1 MNKSILIIDDEK
13 NIRMTLEKA
22 LSGAGY
28 EVESAINGENGL
40 QKLKDEEYPV
50 ILLDMNLPGINGI
63 EVLRKLNE
71 FDFNT
76 RVIMI
81 TGYGNVET
89 AVEAMKLGAVDYLR
103 KPFKPEEIKDLVEE
117 VFRRYK
123 LESEDYEAESF
134 SEFLNMAKAEINN
147 HNYDKAVELLK
158 KATSIDPEKPEPF
171 NLLGIIYEMRNNQ
184 PEAMK
189 MYRTA
194 LSLDPTFTPA
204 NENLDRA
211 GDMTSSKNLDEMNMG
226 DEDK

>member
-1 MNKSILIIDDEK
+1 MNKSILVIDDEK
-13 NIRMTLEKA
+13 NIRMTLEKS
-22 LSGAGY
+22 LGNAGY
-28 EVESAINGENGL
+28 EVESAINGENAL
-40 QKLKDEEYPV
+40 DKLEEDEYPV

-63 EVLRKLNE
+63 EVLGKINELNY
-71 FDFNT
+71 NT

-103 KPFKPEEIKDLVEE
+103 KPFKPDEIKELVEE
-117 VFRRYK
+117 VFKRYE
-123 LESEDYEAESF
+123 LDSEEYEAESF
-134 SEFLNMAKAEINN
+134 SEFVNMAKGEINK
-147 HNYDKAVELLK
+147 HNYDRAVELLK

-194 LSLDPTFTPA
+194 LSLDPTYTPA

-211 GDMTSSKNLDEMNMG
+211 GDMASSKNLNEMNMG

>member
-1 MNKSILIIDDEK
+1 MNKNILIIDDEK
-13 NIRMTLEKA
+13 NIRMTLEKS
-22 LSGAGY
+22 LTNEGY
-28 EVESAINGENGL
+28 EVDSAINGENGL
-40 QKLKDEEYPV
+40 EKLKENEYPV

-63 EVLRKLNE
+63 EVLRKINE
-71 FDFNT
+71 LDFNT

-103 KPFKPEEIKDLVEE
+103 KPFKPEDIGDLVEE
-117 VFRRYK
+117 VFQRYE
-123 LESEDYEAESF
+123 LEKDEYEAEGF
-134 SEFLNMAKAEINN
+134 SEYLNMAKAEVNN
-147 HNYDKAVELLK
+147 HNFERAVELLK

-194 LSLDPTFTPA
+194 LSLDPTYTPA

-211 GDMTSSKNLDEMNMG
+211 GDMNTSKNLDEMNLG
-226 DEDK
+226 DEEE